1 MRTISVKEAAQAL
14 GLSNRAVIY
23 RLEKGD
29 LRGHQSPNPY
39 GVNEWRIYPTKE
51 IAQKLKIKEGDSPEI
66 NFAPQEEAIDAETVS
81 EENAAVPPHQAW
93 VEAERQHMRM
103 IAEEMMKPLLETIR
117 DQERQLEDQSRQIK
131 LLPDFEREAEKER
144 KAAEAKE
151 LEAEAL
157 RKQIAAL
164 KAEQDE
170 VEKSKEQVVLLQQTL
185 EEIQRAAELKIER
198 LKEEKEA
205 QIKAAQDQVQVLT
218 NTVADLKQPWW
229 KKMFA
234 SPQADQGN

>member
-14 GLSNRAVIY
+14 GLTNRAVIY

-66 NFAPQEEAIDAETVS
+66 DFAPQEEAIDAETVS
-81 EENAAVPPHQAW
+81 EETNEVPPHQAW

-131 LLPDFEREAEKER
+131 LLPDFEKQAEKER
-144 KAAEAKE
+144 KAVEAKE
-151 LEAEAL
+151 LEAQAL

-170 VEKSKEQVVLLQQTL
+170 AEKSKQQVALLQQTL
-185 EEIQRAAELKIER
+185 EENQRAAELEIER
-198 LKEEKEA
+198 VKEEKEA
-205 QIKAAQDQVQVLT
+205 QIKAVQDQLKT
-218 NTVADLKQPWW
+218 LSDTVHELKQPWW
-229 KKMFA
+229 KKLFSA
-234 SPQADQGN
+234 PE